1 MRFVKNIIK
10 LSVTFV
16 LVLSFSN
23 ISSSSEKNYYKDLIT
38 DWSRIFPDK
47 NRNAAGPKFFKYIID
62 KDITYKD
69 FIEYN
74 KLYCAVSGSLIDP
87 NSEPDFLL
95 VKERETNQKI
105 CGNYY
110 KCCVPCS
117 CDIMKYS
124 EVQKMKYQFKDGIKE
139 FFVFTIKNPC
149 KKEDFPRRVNKD
161 YFCNGDQINSK
172 QVFSL
177 DNQIVIGL
185 LHNGKSCK
193 KDEIDFVKNHPIT
206 GRYCELRN
214 NTPIE
219 NLQTGMGDIF
229 IKLAR

>member
-1 MRFVKNIIK
+1 MSFIKNILK
-10 LSVTFV
+10 LSVIYISVLTF
-16 LVLSFSN
+16 SS
-23 ISSSSEKNYYKDLIT
+23 ISYSAEKNYYKDLVN
-38 DWSRIFPDK
+38 DWLRIFPDK

-62 KDITYKD
+62 KDVTYKD

-87 NSEPDFLL
+87 NSEPDFIF
-95 VKERETNQKI
+95 VNEKETKKKI

-110 KCCVPCS
+110 KCCIPCS

-124 EVQKMKYQFKDGIKE
+124 EVQKMKYEFKDGVKN

-149 KKEDFPRRVNKD
+149 DKKDFPNRVNKN
-161 YFCNGDQINSK
+161 YFCDGKKINKK
-172 QVFSL
+172 QVYDL
-177 DNQIVIGL
+177 NGRIVIGL

-193 KDEIDFVKNHPIT
+193 KDEIDFVKTHNIT
-206 GRYCELRN
+206 GRFCEFRN
-214 NTPIE
+214 NTPLE
-219 NLQTGMGDIF
+219 NLEAGMGDIF

>member
-1 MRFVKNIIK
+1 MKFFKNIFLFAAISI
-10 LSVTFV
+10 LT
-16 LVLSFSN
+16 LSFSN
-23 ISSSSEKNYYKDLIT
+23 ISNSSEKNYYKDLIT
-38 DWSRIFPDK
+38 DWSRIFPDQ

-62 KDITYKD
+62 KDITYED

-95 VKERETNQKI
+95 VKEKGTNQKI

-124 EVQKMKYQFKDGIKE
+124 EVQKMKYQFKDEIKE

-149 KKEDFPRRVNKD
+149 NKEDFPNRVNKD
-161 YFCNGDQINSK
+161 YFCTGDKIYSK

-177 DNQIVIGL
+177 DDRIVIGL

>member
-1 MRFVKNIIK
+1 MRIVRNIVKLPVIFI
-10 LSVTFV
+10 
-16 LVLSFSN
+16 LVLSFSSITN
-23 ISSSSEKNYYKDLIT
+23 SSEKNYYKDLIT

-69 FIEYN
+69 FVEYN

-87 NSEPDFLL
+87 NSEPDFIF
-95 VKERETNQKI
+95 VNEKETKKKI
-105 CGNYY
+105 CGSYY

-124 EVQKMKYQFKDGIKE
+124 EVQQMKYEFEDGVKK

-149 KKEDFPRRVNKD
+149 DKIDFPTRVNKN
-161 YFCNGDQINSK
+161 YFCDGKKINKK
-172 QVFSL
+172 QVYDL
-177 DNQIVIGL
+177 NGRIVIGL

-193 KDEIDFVKNHPIT
+193 KDEIDFVKTHNIT
-206 GRYCELRN
+206 GRFCEFRN
-214 NTPIE
+214 NTPLE
-219 NLQTGMGDIF
+219 NLEAGMGDIF

>member
-1 MRFVKNIIK
+1 MSFIKNILK
-10 LSVTFV
+10 LLVIYISV
-16 LVLSFSN
+16 LAFS
-23 ISSSSEKNYYKDLIT
+23 SVSCSSEKNYYKDLIN

-87 NSEPDFLL
+87 NSETDFIF
-95 VKERETNQKI
+95 VNERETKKKI
-105 CGNYY
+105 CGSYY
-110 KCCVPCS
+110 KCCIPCS

-124 EVQKMKYQFKDGIKE
+124 EVQKMKYEFKDGKKT

-149 KKEDFPRRVNKD
+149 NKKNFPDKVNKN
-161 YFCNGDQINSK
+161 YFCDGEKINNDQVYNLNGR
-172 QVFSL
+172 
-177 DNQIVIGL
+177 IVIGL
-185 LHNGKSCK
+185 LHKGRDCNKE
-193 KDEIDFVKNHPIT
+193 EIDFVKSHQVT
-206 GRYCELRN
+206 GKFCELRN
-214 NTPIE
+214 NTPLE
-219 NLQTGMGDIF
+219 SLKGGMGDIF

>member
-1 MRFVKNIIK
+1 MKFFKKTLIFVAISI
-10 LSVTFV
+10 LT
-16 LVLSFSN
+16 LSFSN
-23 ISSSSEKNYYKDLIT
+23 ISNSSEKNYYKDLIT
-38 DWSRIFPDK
+38 DWSRIFPDQ

-62 KDITYKD
+62 KDITYED

-95 VKERETNQKI
+95 VKEKETNQKI

-124 EVQKMKYQFKDGIKE
+124 EVQKMKYQFKDGRKE

-149 KKEDFPRRVNKD
+149 NKEDFPNRVNKD
-161 YFCNGDQINSK
+161 YFCNDDKINSK

-177 DNQIVIGL
+177 DNRIVIGL

>member
-1 MRFVKNIIK
+1 MRFIKNIVNLLFI
-10 LSVTFV
+10 FI

-23 ISSSSEKNYYKDLIT
+23 ISNSTEKNYYKDLIT

-62 KDITYKD
+62 KDITYRD

-87 NSEPDFLL
+87 KSEPDFIF
-95 VKERETNQKI
+95 VNEKETKKKI

-110 KCCVPCS
+110 KCCIPCS

-124 EVQKMKYQFKDGIKE
+124 VVQKIKHEFSDGIKE
-139 FFVFTIKNPC
+139 FYVFTIKNPC
-149 KKEDFPRRVNKD
+149 NKKDFPNRVNKD
-161 YFCNGDQINSK
+161 YFCNGDKINDQ
-172 QVFSL
+172 QVYSIN
-177 DNQIVIGL
+177 DRIVIGL

-193 KDEIDFVKNHPIT
+193 KNEIDFVKSHKVT
-206 GRYCELRN
+206 GKYCELRN

-219 NLQTGMGDIF
+219 NLNAGMGDIF